1 MLLFPINLIY
11 STVIDNFVKKQRAMN
26 QRVEKALNDQ
36 IQKEAASSQF
46 YLAMASWA
54 EGNGLNGTSQFFY
67 LHSDE
72 ERFHM
77 LKLVK
82 FINERGGTAIIPGL
96 EKPEEEFKSLE
107 QVFQLLLDHEIMVT
121 ESINNLVD
129 VCLQEKDYTTHN
141 FVQWYVSE
149 QLEEEALARTILD
162 KVKLIGNDKGG
173 LYLFDR
179 DLENSAITSTTS
191 ADAQA

>member
-1 MLLFPINLIY
+1 
-11 STVIDNFVKKQRAMN
+11 MN
-26 QRVEKALNDQ
+26 ARVEAALNDQ
-36 IQKEAASSQF
+36 ILKEASSSQY

-54 EGNGLNGTSQFFY
+54 ENNGLNGTSKFMY
-67 LHSDE
+67 THSDE

-82 FINERGGTAIIPGL
+82 FVNERGGKAIIPAISQ
-96 EKPEEEFKSLE
+96 PPIEFDNLKNVFESL
-107 QVFQLLLDHEIMVT
+107 LKHEISVT

-129 VCLQEKDYTTHN
+129 ICLQEKDYTTHN

-162 KVKLIGNDKGG
+162 KLKLIGNDNGG
-173 LYLFDR
+173 MYMFDR
-179 DLENSAITSTTS
+179 DLEASVLAAPTAT
-191 ADAQA
+191 ADTKK

>member
-1 MLLFPINLIY
+1 
-11 STVIDNFVKKQRAMN
+11 MN
-26 QRVEKALNDQ
+26 TRVEKALNDQ
-36 IQKEAASSQF
+36 IKMEASSSQF

-54 EGNGLNGTSQFFY
+54 ETQGLNGTAQFMY
-67 LHSDE
+67 MHSDE

-82 FINERGGTAIIPGL
+82 FVNERGGTAVIPGL
-96 EKPEEEFKSLE
+96 DNPPAVFDSLTK
-107 QVFQLLLDHEIMVT
+107 VFELLLEHELQVT
-121 ESINNLVD
+121 DSINNLVD

-162 KVKLIGNDKGG
+162 KVNMIGEDKAG
-173 LYLFDR
+173 LYMLDR
-179 DLENSAITSTTS
+179 DLENSTIQGETVSTTGGK
-191 ADAQA
+191 A

>member
-1 MLLFPINLIY
+1 
-11 STVIDNFVKKQRAMN
+11 MN

-36 IQKEAASSQF
+36 IEKEAASSQF

-54 EGNGLNGTSQFFY
+54 EGNGLNGTSKFFY
-67 LHSDE
+67 IHSDE

-82 FINERGGTAIIPGL
+82 FVNERGGKAVIPGL
-96 EKPEEEFKSLE
+96 EKPTEVFKSLE

-121 ESINNLVD
+121 DSINNLVD

-149 QLEEEALARTILD
+149 QLEEEALARTVLD
-162 KVKLIGNDKGG
+162 KIKLIGNDKGG

-179 DLENSAITSTTS
+179 DLENSAITL
-191 ADAQA
+191 ANPAEPKA